1 MPDASGFITVTVD
14 HEDIRHLVA
23 SGTTEVATQNGA
35 VDVKVKCG
43 EGIKFDVHLA
53 DEEGEN

>member
-1 MPDASGFITVTVD
+1 MTDASGDIVVSVD

-23 SGTTEVATQNGA
+23 SGTTQIATTDSDIT
-35 VDVKVKCG
+35 VHVKCT

-53 DEEGEN
+53 DEEGDG